1 MLGTWLGLKRLQFEM
16 LRDDLECLSHQTNVA
31 FYIGKFLVW
40 ADGSGD
46 VLLMIELSKRNK
58 ASTKEAH
65 IELRVSSFVCLSK
78 CKRIVFSHMMR
89 THLHF

>member
-1 MLGTWLGLKRLQFEM
+1 MLII
-16 LRDDLECLSHQTNVA
+16 SHQTSVA
-31 FYIGKFLVW
+31 FYIGKILVW

-65 IELRVSSFVCLSK
+65 IELRVSLFVCLSK
-78 CKRIVFSHMMR
+78 CKRIVFFHI
-89 THLHF
+89 